1 MFYLTKIENARM
13 PVPEP
18 EYLDVGSTEIK
29 AGETLAVKSGKLA
42 LEVSA
47 PTHVAAAYFA
57 ANTPNVPVYRITKDM
72 VFEVPCSV
80 SPTSAFVAGAKL
92 ALKSDG
98 LEVAA
103 VSESGPVTIVS
114 VNGAKAVGDTVLVRF

>member
-1 MFYLTKIENARM
+1 MFYLTKIENERM

-18 EYLDVGSTEIK
+18 EYLDVGSTAVK

-47 PTHVAAAYFA
+47 PTHIAAADYA
-57 ANTPNVPVYRITKDM
+57 ANATNVPVYRITKNQ
-72 VFEVPCSV
+72 VYEVPCST
-80 SPTSAFVAGAKL
+80 SPSAFVAGAKL
-92 ALKSDG
+92 AIKSDG

-103 VSESGPVTIVS
+103 VSESGPVTVVS
-114 VNGAKAVGDTVLVRF
+114 VNGAKAIGDTVLVRF

>member
-18 EYLDVGSTEIK
+18 EYLDVGTTEIK

-47 PTHVAAAYFA
+47 PTHIAAASFA

-72 VFEVPCSV
+72 VFEVPCSTA
-80 SPTSAFVAGAKL
+80 PSAFVAGAKL

>member
-29 AGETLAVKSGKLA
+29 AGETLAVKGGKLA

-47 PTHVAAAYFA
+47 PTHVAAASFA

-72 VFEVPCSV
+72 VFEVPCSTAP
-80 SPTSAFVAGAKL
+80 SGFVAGAKL
-92 ALKSDG
+92 ALKNDG

-114 VNGAKAVGDTVLVRF
+114 VNGAKAIGDTVLVRF